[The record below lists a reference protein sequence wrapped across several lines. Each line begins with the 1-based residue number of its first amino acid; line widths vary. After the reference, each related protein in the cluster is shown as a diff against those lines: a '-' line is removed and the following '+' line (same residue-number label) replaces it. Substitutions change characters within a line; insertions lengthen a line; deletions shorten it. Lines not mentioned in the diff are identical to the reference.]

1 MKNGEKSEIFDEKGG
16 LSWIYLTGRGFWSKI
31 VGDRVG

>member
-1 MKNGEKSEIFDEKGG
+1 MKNGEKSEIFDEKWGFCRI
-16 LSWIYLTGRGFWSKI
+16 SLTGRGFWSKI